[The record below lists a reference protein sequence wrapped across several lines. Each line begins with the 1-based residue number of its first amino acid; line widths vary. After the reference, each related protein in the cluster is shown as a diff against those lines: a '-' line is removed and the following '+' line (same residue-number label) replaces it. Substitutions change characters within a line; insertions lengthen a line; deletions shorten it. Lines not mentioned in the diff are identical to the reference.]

1 MDRAYYKGGHTGNTA
16 RTRIETTHAQRNFEM
31 RSHSLRCA
39 MELLLQL
46 DRANLSNTSHHVTP
60 CHATSTSS
68 RHTSPNTSM
77 EETLATPSGKSLATL
92 FLHLHKD
99 QIRVEGLSE
108 EAQSSTPREPG
119 PEVPY
124 EVHGYEFIL
133 LLLLVDDFIAS
144 RLKSLL
150 LLGQGCTCHRTLLAC
165 CHCAAAILP
174 YSTTSDRK
182 PRVPATGITSNAPVT
197 TCHKSCVLFKERK
210 ACGALFSAGNS
221 RSSRRSAH
229 AREPCFGL

>member
-1 MDRAYYKGGHTGNTA
+1 MDRAYYKGGNTGNTA
-16 RTRIETTHAQRNFEM
+16 RARIATTHAQRNFEM

-39 MELLLQL
+39 MKVLLQL

-92 FLHLHKD
+92 FLHHLHKD

-108 EAQSSTPREPG
+108 EAQSSTPPEPG

-144 RLKSLL
+144 RLKCCCFLAKVAHVTEHFLRAATVLL
-150 LLGQGCTCHRTLLAC
+150 QFCRTVLPLTENLGCQ
-165 CHCAAAILP
+165 P
-174 YSTTSDRK
+174 Q
-182 PRVPATGITSNAPVT
+182 
-197 TCHKSCVLFKERK
+197 E
-210 ACGALFSAGNS
+210 
-221 RSSRRSAH
+221 
-229 AREPCFGL
+229 